1 MGNIGYARVSTVDQN
16 VDLQHEAL
24 KAAGCRRIF
33 TDHGV
38 SGTRASRPELDRML
52 DHLREG
58 DEVVVWKLD
67 RLGRNTRNL
76 LALIDEL
83 EGRGVHFRSL
93 TEGITTA
100 GAMGRAMLT
109 VMSAFAQLERDQ
121 LSERTRAGMTAAAAH
136 GRRAGRRE
144 ITADDAKV
152 RRVLELKA
160 QGLKP
165 ADIGKIIGASR
176 ATVYRYLS
184 LDLDLETA

>member
-1 MGNIGYARVSTVDQN
+1 MDQN
-16 VDLQHEAL
+16 AGLQHAAL
-24 KAAGCRRIF
+24 KTAGCKKVF

-38 SGTRASRPELDRML
+38 SGTRAQRPELDKML
-52 DHLREG
+52 EHLRDG

-76 LALIDEL
+76 LELIDDL

-93 TEGITTA
+93 TEGITTS
-100 GAMGRAMLT
+100 GPMGKAMLT

-121 LSERTRAGMTAAAAH
+121 LVERTRAGMAAAAAS
-136 GRRAGRRE
+136 GRKAGRRE
-144 ITADDAKV
+144 VTAGDWKV
-152 RRVLELKA
+152 KRACELKA

-165 ADIGKIIGASR
+165 ADIGKIIGVSR

-184 LDLDLETA
+184 MDS